1 MAKSDKNKIP
11 YHLAIIPD
19 GNRRWSKKNK
29 IPLSK
34 GYVEGAI
41 QVENIMRASFN
52 KGIKYFT
59 IWGASEDNLKKRN
72 GVEIKILSHLLKREL
87 RKWLSSKDVFEKQ
100 IRMHIVGNG
109 VKILKNKELEKL
121 AKEVEEKTKKFSK
134 HHFTLLFGYDGKT
147 EMIDAIEKIRNSR
160 SKKINYESVKKNL
173 ETSHLPPVNL
183 VIRTGGE
190 PHWSAGFLM
199 WHTCDSEFYFPEVF
213 WPAFD
218 KKELEKALKDYSKRR
233 SLKGK

>member
-1 MAKSDKNKIP
+1 
-11 YHLAIIPD
+11 
-19 GNRRWSKKNK
+19 
-29 IPLSK
+29 
-34 GYVEGAI
+34 
-41 QVENIMRASFN
+41 
-52 KGIKYFT
+52 
-59 IWGASEDNLKKRN
+59 
-72 GVEIKILSHLLKREL
+72 
-87 RKWLSSKDVFEKQ
+87 
-100 IRMHIVGNG
+100 MHIVGNG
-109 VKILKNKELEKL
+109 IKILRNKELEKL

-147 EMIDAIEKIRNSR
+147 EMIDAIEKIHNSR

-173 ETSHLPPVNL
+173 ETNHLPPVNL